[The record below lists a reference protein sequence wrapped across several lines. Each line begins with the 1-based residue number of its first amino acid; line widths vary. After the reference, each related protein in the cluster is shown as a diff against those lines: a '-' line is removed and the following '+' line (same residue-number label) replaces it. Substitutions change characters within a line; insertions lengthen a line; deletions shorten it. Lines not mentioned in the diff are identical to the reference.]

1 MLTAAR
7 IPAWDELELRS
18 RLSADTLE
26 LCLMRRGRLVA
37 FSRARS
43 RSEGRFRWLEPPV
56 GLEWAVEVLR
66 EATDEWLRLRRT
78 ESAPARDAPDCP

>member
-1 MLTAAR
+1 MLIAAR

-66 EATDEWLRLRRT
+66 EATDEWLLLRRT